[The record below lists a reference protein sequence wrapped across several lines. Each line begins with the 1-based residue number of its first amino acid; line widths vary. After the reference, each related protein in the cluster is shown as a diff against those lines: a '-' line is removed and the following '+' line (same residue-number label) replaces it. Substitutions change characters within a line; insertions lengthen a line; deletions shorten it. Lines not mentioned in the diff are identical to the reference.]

1 MRVAPSLQLVMMR
14 FMRLGRL
21 LSGAVELCYPS
32 ACVRCERIAEGKL
45 CGSCEAELRATVDRA
60 RCEYCARPLVAG
72 SECPYCRGNGVYP
85 YERIATIGVFENALK
100 DLIHRM
106 KYHRRWGIGEELAE
120 RIAATPA
127 ANDILRAAD
136 VLIPVPLWRWRQVR
150 RGYNQ
155 ADVIAS
161 HLAGRF
167 DKKVGRV
174 VVRTRPTAS
183 QTEFR
188 SGTSRVDNVR
198 GAFRLRNATFVSGR
212 RVVVVDD
219 VMTSGATLKEVGR
232 MILEANPAELSAIA
246 LAVADPRGRGFTAI

>member
-1 MRVAPSLQLVMMR
+1 MMS
-14 FMRLGRL
+14 FMHLGRL

-32 ACVRCERIAEGKL
+32 ACLRCEKIAEGKL
-45 CGSCEAELRATVDRA
+45 CIDCEAELQATINRS
-60 RCEYCARPLVAG
+60 RCDYCARPLVAG
-72 SECPYCRGNGVYP
+72 SECPYCQGRGIYP
-85 YERIATIGVFENALK
+85 YERIATIGVFESALK
-100 DLIHRM
+100 DLIHSM

-120 RIAATPA
+120 RFAATPSA
-127 ANDILRAAD
+127 SDILQSAD
-136 VLIPVPLWRWRQVR
+136 VLVPVPLWRWRQVR

-161 HLAGRF
+161 RLARQF
-167 DKKVGRV
+167 NKHVSRA

-188 SGTSRVDNVR
+188 SGSKRIDNVR
-198 GAFRLRNATFVSGR
+198 GAFRLRNAKIVTGKR
-212 RVVVVDD
+212 IVVVDD

-232 MILEANPAELSAIA
+232 MILEAEPAELCAIA